1 MGPERNV
8 DILIRASYAT
18 DYLMGSVPSQVRG
31 ILFVIHMLAVL
42 DKSIRN
48 HGRPASI
55 MTGQGSQFY
64 ANKMDLN
71 GDSGAPARRDTA
83 QTAPVR
89 GDNDGKE

>member
-1 MGPERNV
+1 
-8 DILIRASYAT
+8 
-18 DYLMGSVPSQVRG
+18 
-31 ILFVIHMLAVL
+31 
-42 DKSIRN
+42 
-48 HGRPASI
+48 